1 MRFQFF
7 LFVMTIF
14 AGFLISLSEPADAQ
28 YISKNVVL
36 TTGQPVKIAIND
48 AKILTIIYHP
58 GGNTSSKRQ
67 LRVQPPNY
75 DWTPS
80 RAGLYVLSTPG
91 GPSQTVSVRFRS
103 FPIKGLIILLIAFVV
118 LFGGAGFASY
128 HVFSRN

>member
-1 MRFQFF
+1 MRFQLSLF
-7 LFVMTIF
+7 LVAIF
-14 AGFLISLSEPADAQ
+14 AGFILGLSKSADAQ
-28 YISKNVVL
+28 YINKNVVP
-36 TTGQPVKIAIND
+36 TSGQPIKIAIHHT
-48 AKILTIIYHP
+48 KMLTIIYHP
-58 GGNTSSKRQ
+58 GGNASSKRQ

-91 GPSQTVSVRFRS
+91 GPSQTVSVRFIS